1 MILLSSVPF
10 YETPD
15 VGDLETREILNQLV
29 DVSDENANM
38 LTILEYLDQV
48 KPTLNKE
55 FFNYTNTF
63 LYSTVQT
70 DGAVGTIATSG
81 TTVTFDDTAELRKG
95 SVLMKSDG
103 TLLYVESV
111 TNSTDAVVR
120 AIGSASSVAD
130 NEVLSIPTNAVG
142 EGSSNGDMKE
152 RPIVKRSNQTQ
163 IFENG
168 ITVTDLLLAGRT
180 EIQLAD
186 GNQYY
191 FYKIQDDAF
200 KKHRIDIANNHL
212 VGVYG
217 SSTDADG
224 NQVLF
229 SRGLD
234 NSIIDL
240 GGISQETAAVGA
252 LTKADFATWNRALDL
267 ARSPKS
273 GMFLVGGDA
282 NVFID
287 DLFDTELTNG
297 GVDRGQFGPKA
308 SNAAKAVDLGIKT
321 FTVYGRTFEKAVLPQ
336 LDHVN
341 VTAPTGFQYPDL
353 MYFIPHG
360 QTKSE
365 SGAMVDRIC
374 GRYLKFAS
382 DEYINGRFHEKML
395 GGLAPIPTD
404 KENTLTVRYTSH
416 EGLEVNGTE
425 HFGRFKIQR

>member
-1 MILLSSVPF
+1 MIQLSSVPF
-10 YETPD
+10 YETPEA
-15 VGDLETREILNQLV
+15 GDLETREILNQLV
-29 DVSDENANM
+29 DIADENANM
-38 LTILEYLDQV
+38 LTVLEYLGNI
-48 KPTLNKE
+48 KPTQNKE
-55 FFNYTNTF
+55 FFNYTNSF

-70 DGAVGTIATSG
+70 NGAVASITTAGV
-81 TTVTFDDTAELRKG
+81 TVTFDSTAELRKG

-103 TLLYVESV
+103 TLLFV
-111 TNSTDAVVR
+111 TAVL
-120 AIGSASSVAD
+120 SATTATVKGIAGTESVAD

-168 ITVTDLLLAGRT
+168 ITVSDLLLAGRT
-180 EIQLAD
+180 ELELAD

-212 VGVYG
+212 VGQYG
-217 SSTDADG
+217 SSTDVDG

-240 GGISQETAAVGA
+240 GGISQETAGVGA
-252 LTKADFATWNRALDL
+252 LTKADFATWTRALDL
-267 ARSPKS
+267 ARSPKN
-273 GMFLVGGDA
+273 GTFVVGGDA

-287 DLFDTELTNG
+287 NLFDTELTNG
-297 GVDRGQFGPKA
+297 GVDRGSFGA
-308 SNAAKAVDLGIKT
+308 GSNSAKAVDLGIKT
-321 FTVYGRTFEKAVLPQ
+321 FSVYGRTFKKAVLPQ

-341 VTAPTGFQYPDL
+341 VTAVSGFQYPDL
-353 MYFIPHG
+353 MYWIPDG

-374 GRYLKFAS
+374 GRYLEFAS

-395 GGLAPIPTD
+395 GGLAPIPTSA
-404 KENTLTVRYTSH
+404 ENTLTVRYTSH